1 MPVAYETTRRRL
13 TDRQTEAAEQL
24 LNAAEIEVEQ
34 TGYDALSMRG
44 VAKRAGLASA
54 TAYTYFSSKD
64 HLLGELLWRRIAA
77 VPESM
82 SASDV
87 VTAGTTPT
95 TATDVPSETLA
106 ERLSRVV
113 YDLGEITNGS
123 PVVIAAC
130 TQALLSSNPDVK
142 PLRDRIGID
151 IRRRMAAASGD
162 QRDDQ
167 LIDVLVTTYFGAL
180 LSAGMGHMKH
190 RDVPAFVEGALLL
203 MTQRREDSK

>member
-1 MPVAYETTRRRL
+1 MSVAYETTRRRL
-13 TDRQTEAAEQL
+13 TDRQVEAAEQL

-77 VPESM
+77 VPETKNEQ
-82 SASDV
+82 SAKDV
-87 VTAGTTPT
+87 SP
-95 TATDVPSETLA
+95 LA
-106 ERLSRVV
+106 ARLARVV

-123 PVVIAAC
+123 PEVIAAC

-142 PLRDRIGID
+142 PLRDRIGLD
-151 IRRRMAAASGD
+151 IRRRMTDASGD
-162 QRDDQ
+162 QRDNQ

-190 RDVPAFVEGALLL
+190 SDVPAFVESALLL
-203 MTQRREDSK
+203 MTERREDFK

>member
-1 MPVAYETTRRRL
+1 MSVAYETTRRRL
-13 TDRQTEAAEQL
+13 TDRQVEAAEQL

-44 VAKRAGLASA
+44 VARRAGLASA

-77 VPESM
+77 VPETKNEQ
-82 SASDV
+82 SAKDV
-87 VTAGTTPT
+87 SP
-95 TATDVPSETLA
+95 LA
-106 ERLSRVV
+106 ARLARVV

-123 PVVIAAC
+123 PEVIAAC

-142 PLRDRIGID
+142 PLRDRIGLD
-151 IRRRMAAASGD
+151 IRRRMTDASGD
-162 QRDDQ
+162 QRDNQ

-180 LSAGMGHMKH
+180 LSSGMGHMKH
-190 RDVPAFVEGALLL
+190 SDVPAFVEGALLL
-203 MTQRREDSK
+203 MTERRENLK

>member
-1 MPVAYETTRRRL
+1 MSVAYETTRRRL
-13 TDRQTEAAEQL
+13 TDRQVEAAEQL

-44 VAKRAGLASA
+44 AARRAGLASA

-77 VPESM
+77 VPETKNEEH
-82 SASDV
+82 AE
-87 VTAGTTPT
+87 ALAP
-95 TATDVPSETLA
+95 LA
-106 ERLSRVV
+106 ERLARVV
-113 YDLGEITNGS
+113 YDLGEITSGS
-123 PVVIAAC
+123 PQVIAAC

-142 PLRDRIGID
+142 PLRDRIGLD
-151 IRRRMAAASGD
+151 IRRRMAQASGD
-162 QRDDQ
+162 ERDSR

-190 RDVPAFVEGALLL
+190 SDVPAFVESALLL
-203 MTQRREDSK
+203 MTEGREDLK

>member
-1 MPVAYETTRRRL
+1 MTV
-13 TDRQTEAAEQL
+13 RQVEAAEQL

-44 VAKRAGLASA
+44 VARRAGLASA

-77 VPESM
+77 VPETKNEQSTDAA
-82 SASDV
+82 AS
-87 VTAGTTPT
+87 
-95 TATDVPSETLA
+95 LA

-123 PVVIAAC
+123 PEVIAAC

-142 PLRDRIGID
+142 PLRDRIGLD

-162 QRDDQ
+162 QRDKH

-190 RDVPAFVEGALLL
+190 SDVPAFVESALLL
-203 MTQRREDSK
+203 MTESREDLK

>member
-1 MPVAYETTRRRL
+1 MSVAYETTRRRL

-77 VPESM
+77 VPETRNDQSDEA
-82 SASDV
+82 AS
-87 VTAGTTPT
+87 P
-95 TATDVPSETLA
+95 LA

-113 YDLGEITNGS
+113 YGLGEITNGS

-142 PLRDRIGID
+142 PLRDRIGVD

-162 QRDDQ
+162 ERDDQ

-190 RDVPAFVEGALLL
+190 RDVPAFVESALLL
-203 MTQRREDSK
+203 MTQRSGRLK

>member
-82 SASDV
+82 SDPNGA
-87 VTAGTTPT
+87 AA
-95 TATDVPSETLA
+95 ATSETLA
-106 ERLSRVV
+106 ARLSRVV

-142 PLRDRIGID
+142 PLRDRIGVD

>member
-1 MPVAYETTRRRL
+1 MSIAYETTRRRL
-13 TDRQTEAAEQL
+13 TVRQVEAAEQL

-34 TGYDALSMRG
+34 TGYAALSMRG
-44 VAKRAGLASA
+44 VARRAGLASA

-77 VPESM
+77 VPETRNEQSTDAA
-82 SASDV
+82 AS
-87 VTAGTTPT
+87 
-95 TATDVPSETLA
+95 LA

-123 PVVIAAC
+123 PEVIAAC

-142 PLRDRIGID
+142 PLRDRIGLD

-162 QRDDQ
+162 QRDKH

-180 LSAGMGHMKH
+180 LSAGMGHIKH
-190 RDVPAFVEGALLL
+190 SDVPAFVESALLL
-203 MTQRREDSK
+203 MTESREDLK